1 MSEAEVDRVR
11 GDLAIIQRA
20 MALRLSFG
28 KEMVVFGILLAAAA
42 AMAAVVSLWSESDW
56 GQVGPFAAIMMLCVL
71 WLYHQSRRVE
81 NLSHEIT
88 LQVSLSITIYAALV
102 CAALG
107 YWLAAVLGP
116 TIGAARTVG
125 LYAASVGYVM
135 IFLSILVLNAL
146 KSRERYYCLGLAAAL
161 LLAGLLIPITDRRF
175 SYFLAHCF
183 MAVGSLT
190 AAIVQGVQLRTAES
204 HHGAD

>member
-1 MSEAEVDRVR
+1 MSEAEFDRVR

-28 KEMVVFGILLAAAA
+28 KEMVVFGILLTAAAG
-42 AMAAVVSLWSESDW
+42 MAALVSLWSESDW

-81 NLSHEIT
+81 NLSHEIK

-102 CAALG
+102 GAALG
-107 YWLAAVLGP
+107 YSSAAVLGP

-135 IFLSILVLNAL
+135 VFLSILVLNAL
-146 KSRERYYCLGLAAAL
+146 KSQERYYCLGLAAAL
-161 LLAGLLIPITDRRF
+161 LLAGLLIPIADRRYSF
-175 SYFLAHCF
+175 FLAHCF

-190 AAIVQGVQLRTAES
+190 AAIVQGAQLRTAES

>member
-11 GDLAIIQRA
+11 RDLAIIQRA
-20 MALRLSFG
+20 MGLRLSFG
-28 KEMVVFGILLAAAA
+28 KEMVVFGVLLAAAA

-56 GQVGPFAAIMMLCVL
+56 GQLGPFAAIMMLCVF
-71 WLYHQSRRVE
+71 WLYRQSRRVE
-81 NLSHEIT
+81 NLSHEIK
-88 LQVSLSITIYAALV
+88 LQVSLSIAIYAALV

-107 YWLAAVLGP
+107 YSSAAVLGP

-135 IFLSILVLNAL
+135 AFLSILVLNAL
-146 KSRERYYCLGLAAAL
+146 KRRERYYCLGLAAAL
-161 LLAGLLIPITDRRF
+161 VLAGLLIPITDRRF

-183 MAVGSLT
+183 MAVGAL
-190 AAIVQGVQLRTAES
+190 AGVIIQGIQLKMAES
-204 HHGAD
+204 HHAD

>member
-56 GQVGPFAAIMMLCVL
+56 GQVGPFAAKMMLCVL
-71 WLYHQSRRVE
+71 WLYRQSRRVE

-107 YWLAAVLGP
+107 YSLAAVLGP
-116 TIGAARTVG
+116 KIGAARTVG
-125 LYAASVGYVM
+125 LYATSVGYVM
-135 IFLSILVLNAL
+135 AFLSILVLNAL

-161 LLAGLLIPITDRRF
+161 LLAGLLIPIADRRF

-183 MAVGSLT
+183 MAVGTLT
-190 AAIVQGVQLRTAES
+190 GAIVQGVQLRTAES

>member
-11 GDLAIIQRA
+11 GDLAIMQRA

-28 KEMVVFGILLAAAA
+28 NEMVVFGILLTAAAG
-42 AMAAVVSLWSESDW
+42 MAAVFSLRSESNW
-56 GQVGPFAAIMMLCVL
+56 GQLGPFAAIMMLCAL

-81 NLSHEIT
+81 NLSHEIK
-88 LQVSLSITIYAALV
+88 LQVSLSIAIYAALV

-107 YWLAAVLGP
+107 YSSAAVLGP

-135 IFLSILVLNAL
+135 VFLSILVLNAL

-183 MAVGSLT
+183 MAAGSLT
-190 AAIVQGVQLRTAES
+190 AAMVQGVQLRTAES

>member
-42 AMAAVVSLWSESDW
+42 GTAAVVSLSSDSDW
-56 GQVGPFAAIMMLCVL
+56 GQIGPFAAIMTLCVL
-71 WLYHQSRRVE
+71 WLYRQSRRVE
-81 NLSHEIT
+81 SLSHEIK

-107 YWLAAVLGP
+107 YSSAAVLGP
-116 TIGAARTVG
+116 TIGAARIVG

-135 IFLSILVLNAL
+135 VFLSILVLNAL
-146 KSRERYYCLGLAAAL
+146 KRRERYYCLGLAAAL

-175 SYFLAHCF
+175 SFFLAHCF
-183 MAVGSLT
+183 MAVGTLT
-190 AAIVQGVQLRTAES
+190 AAIVQGAQLRTAES
-204 HHGAD
+204 HHAD